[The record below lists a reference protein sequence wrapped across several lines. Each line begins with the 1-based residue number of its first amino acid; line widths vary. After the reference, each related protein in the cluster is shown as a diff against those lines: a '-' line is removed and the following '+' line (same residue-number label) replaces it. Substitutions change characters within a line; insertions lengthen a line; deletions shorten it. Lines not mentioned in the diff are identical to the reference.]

1 MIFRAGPSFLRP
13 DSLRQALNLS
23 TLGGDLGRKKGDGVS
38 YHGGTLWAAFASACP
53 VRGRTVRI
61 RRTGDTQVGPEP
73 VPFAGEEKF
82 LKLVDVVEK
91 MKTILVSAEASLE
104 SRLQNCLF
112 EAAEFTRLGIGR
124 TGPKST
130 GAVLMVEPDDQG
142 SHLEFLYPTHLAN
155 GNFMPVDNDSIA
167 GRVVLANISLIIN
180 DVPAQSHR
188 NIYELIPDPDGQVR
202 VIQKMIASPLL
213 DGEGQTF
220 GVFEVNR
227 TGSDSADAGPDFTLQ
242 DVSNLEACC
251 KAFAPYIH
259 KIWSAVK
266 AQG

>member
-1 MIFRAGPSFLRP
+1 MR
-13 DSLRQALNLS
+13 
-23 TLGGDLGRKKGDGVS
+23 
-38 YHGGTLWAAFASACP
+38 
-53 VRGRTVRI
+53 
-61 RRTGDTQVGPEP
+61 
-73 VPFAGEEKF
+73 
-82 LKLVDVVEK
+82 LVDVVEK
-91 MKTILVSAEASLE
+91 MKTILVNPQASLE
-104 SRLQNCLF
+104 SRLQDCLF

-124 TGPKST
+124 TGAKST

-142 SHLEFLYPTHLAN
+142 SHLEFLYPRHLAN

-167 GRVVLANISLIIN
+167 GRVVLANVSLIIN
-180 DVPAQSHR
+180 DVPGQAHR
-188 NIYELIPDPDGQVR
+188 KIYEQIPDSEGQVR

-213 DGEGQTF
+213 DGEGKAF

-227 TGSDSADAGPDFTLQ
+227 TGTGSADAGPDFTLQ

-266 AQG
+266 V